1 MDPSD
6 RELKN
11 QLEIIQAQN
20 LMPEHVQQL
29 FISLRSTSESMMEFI
44 EEAAKAMIESCTRCP
59 NWSDIPNL
67 KAESKDVSQWALLCQ
82 NLHEA
87 LKQQTS
93 RIRDTLLSPVIY
105 AIVTGSQRTKRSSP
119 GNSAKFQSPLRSH
132 FETFGS
138 RQTNTLF
145 GGGLRDS
152 DLIGKSTEMVLVP
165 KPDISQSMD
174 LPQRRASPQVG
185 HSQHVPRQENQIL
198 KTPLSSMAIS
208 MYPDARPVVVA
219 QAEPPVV
226 NAAPIPVPE
235 PVLVPES
242 TRILECD
249 RICDTEGVKIVV
261 TLKPIGTQRGTYTL
275 TFQYENGDPE
285 SFFVLPVEEFEEEI
299 LDFGKYQ
306 PQIQVVGEH
315 YLFAHIQTLQSFR
328 FWNLRMDK
336 KLKNIHNGTISP
348 PQITLSTD
356 EVVSRMPRAQPP
368 KKVTLAE
375 KGLDINVGSQS
386 ILIEVH
392 PVKYELNLDRQWI
405 QEIWEEKAALQIQ
418 V

>member
-1 MDPSD
+1 
-6 RELKN
+6 
-11 QLEIIQAQN
+11 
-20 LMPEHVQQL
+20 MPEHVQQF
-29 FISLRSTSESMMEFI
+29 FISLRSTSESIMEFI
-44 EEAAKAMIESCTRCP
+44 EEAARAMIESCTRCP

-67 KAESKDVSQWALLCQ
+67 RAESKDVSQWALLSQ
-82 NLHEA
+82 NLQEV
-87 LKQQTS
+87 LKQQTC
-93 RIRDTLLSPVIY
+93 RIKDTLLSPVIW

-119 GNSAKFQSPLRSH
+119 NNSAKFQSPLRSH

-152 DLIGKSTEMVLVP
+152 DFIGKSTEMVPVP

-174 LPQRRASPQVG
+174 LPQRRAPPQVG
-185 HSQHVPRQENQIL
+185 QIQHASRQENLIL

-208 MYPDARPVVVA
+208 MYPEVRPVVVA
-219 QAEPPVV
+219 QAQQVQAEPPIVY
-226 NAAPIPVPE
+226 AAPIPVPE
-235 PVLVPES
+235 PVPVLVPDS

-249 RICDTEGVKIVV
+249 RICDTEGVKIVII
-261 TLKPIGTQRGTYTL
+261 LKPIATQRGTYTL

-299 LDFGKYQ
+299 LDFGKYP

-315 YLFAHIQTLQSFR
+315 YLFAHIQKLQSFR
-328 FWNLRMDK
+328 FWNLLMDK
-336 KLKNIHNGTISP
+336 KLKNSLNGTISP

-356 EVVSRMPRAQPP
+356 EVVSRMPQTQPP

-375 KGLDINVGSQS
+375 AGLDINVGSQS

-405 QEIWEEKAALQIQ
+405 QEIWEEKAALQLQ
-418 V
+418 EERVSEGSQD